1 MEIMGMTTGY
11 NKFSP
16 QMMPHRIDKNMALLS
31 GKKVNVGSWERIL
44 SAAIGGFLLYRAYR
58 SRNLTSA
65 LTGLTGLGV
74 MNRGVSGFCP
84 MYNKYG
90 ISSTR

>member
-16 QMMPHRIDKNMALLS
+16 QTMPHRIDKNMALLS
-31 GKKVNVGSWERIL
+31 GKKVNVGSIERFL

-58 SRNLTSA
+58 SRNWSSA

-74 MNRGVSGFCP
+74 MNRGVSGHC
-84 MYNKYG
+84 MVYDKLG
-90 ISSTR
+90 MSSTR